1 MAEKKFV
8 YSDHPSITLVGKKPH
23 LRIFEDFFI
32 EEKLP
37 KFEIKVKDADGS
49 LVSVKSDD
57 INAALTSSTSDS
69 GADSRDLAEL
79 KRVLEGIGQHTSTTS
94 SARWDRERYVKNKI
108 REFRLEDK
116 LKKDKEKPAK
126 GIKRFFQ
133 KLDMFRAEHKPKVE
147 ETQEV
152 LKSVEE
158 TFETIKGMFEMPQ
171 YELMEKH
178 KRLIDAAIERL
189 TTVGQTAKA
198 SDIEKHAFILSGE
211 MTLAKDGRF
220 AKYLTEEQIIKLMLK
235 AEKGINIEF
244 LRYYN
249 ELIPTDVIEKK
260 LAADKMCV
268 FDNYAVIHYDKT
280 VENFTKTVSIEEE
293 RRDRI
298 LRHDPILVGLIQG
311 SRKLYCIGDWET
323 KDDDLTIEKVEEIT
337 GMKAPILSAFERDIK
352 VQEENQREVDELLKH
367 LQKQANEIT
376 AVADQIDEDPEL

>member
-37 KFEIKVKDADGS
+37 KFDIKVKDADGS
-49 LVSVKSDD
+49 LVSVKPNSFNV
-57 INAALTSSTSDS
+57 ILTSEKSDS
-69 GADSRDLAEL
+69 EADSRELDEL

-133 KLDMFRAEHKPKVE
+133 KLDIFRAEHRPKVE

-158 TFETIKGMFEMPQ
+158 TFETIKGMFEIPQ

-198 SDIEKHAFILSGE
+198 GDIERHAFILAGE

-249 ELIPTDVIEKK
+249 ELIPTDVVEKK

-298 LRHDPILVGLIQG
+298 RRHDPILVGLIQG

-323 KDDDLTIEKVEEIT
+323 EDDDLTIEKVEEIT

-352 VQEENQREVDELLKH
+352 IQEENQREVDEMLKH
-367 LQKQANEIT
+367 LEKQVNEIT
-376 AVADQIDEDPEL
+376 AVADQIDKDPEL